1 MNKVIRGKR
10 YDTSTAE
17 SISEIEVSTGRREE
31 LYRKRTGEFFLAH
44 WTQWEKEESWIEPLD
59 TEEAK
64 EWVSE
69 NCDGDTYEN
78 LFGEVG
84 EGEKK
89 TVCISLTE
97 QEAQKIKA
105 YALERKISVS
115 EAIGKLIRNL

>member
-1 MNKVIRGKR
+1 MNKVIKGKR

-17 SISEIEVSTGRREE
+17 AIYEIEVGTGRREE
-31 LYRKRTGEFFLAH
+31 LYQKRTGEFFLAH
-44 WTQWEKEESWIEPLD
+44 WTQWERENSWIEPLHI
-59 TEEAK
+59 EEAK
-64 EWVSE
+64 EWVEE
-69 NCDGDTYEN
+69 NCDGDTYEE

-97 QEAQKIKA
+97 QESQKIKS

-115 EAIGKLIRNL
+115 EAIGKLIRKL

>member
-10 YDTSTAE
+10 YDTNTAE
-17 SISEIEVSTGRREE
+17 SIGEIEVSTGRQEE
-31 LYRKRTGEFFLAH
+31 FFRKRTGEFFLAH
-44 WTQWEKEESWIEPLD
+44 WTQWEREESWIEPLD
-59 TEEAK
+59 TEEAM
-64 EWVSE
+64 EWVEE

-89 TVCISLTE
+89 SVCISLTE

-115 EAIGKLIRNL
+115 EAIGKLIGNL